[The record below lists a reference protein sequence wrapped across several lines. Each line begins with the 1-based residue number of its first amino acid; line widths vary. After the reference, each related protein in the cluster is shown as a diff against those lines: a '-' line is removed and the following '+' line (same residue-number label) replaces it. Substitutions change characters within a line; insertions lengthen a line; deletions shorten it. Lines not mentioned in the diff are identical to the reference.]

1 VNQQAVAPSF
11 QVDQLYARLQQAR
24 ACSDELF
31 KIVLPAALYDR
42 PVPERHRIIFYLGHL
57 EAFDWNLLREPL
69 GLTSFDPDFDK
80 LFAFGIDPV
89 ESGLPTDQPEDW
101 PSIDRVRNYNNRLR
115 EELNAAIRG
124 VGAKDPTLAR
134 LEHGRLLEVAIEH
147 RLMHSETLCYMLH
160 QLPIDRKLAQ
170 PMAAPPFAPKR
181 VLHTV
186 EIPAGTATLGLARS
200 EHGPFGWDNEFEEHR
215 VEVPAFA
222 IDACNVTNG
231 DYLRFMG
238 DGGYENRSFW
248 SVSGWEWIT
257 SQKHSYPS
265 FWIPTGNSWGYRTM
279 FAEIALPLD
288 WPVYVS
294 HDEAS
299 AYARWAG
306 KELPSEA
313 EWHRAAYGT
322 RNGGERAYPWGAET
336 PSSRHGNFDFE
347 RWDPIPVGSYPQGN
361 SDFGVAD
368 LVGNGWEWT
377 RTPFEPFPGFQPY
390 SFYPGYSAN
399 FFDGKHF
406 VMKGGSPRTAAC
418 MLRRSF
424 RNWFQPHYPYVY
436 ATFRCVEH

>member
-1 VNQQAVAPSF
+1 MNPAAVAPSSR
-11 QVDQLYARLQQAR
+11 VDQLCSRLQGAR
-24 ACSDELF
+24 VRSEELF
-31 KIVLPAALYDR
+31 QIVRPSALYDR

-57 EAFDWNLLREPL
+57 DAFDWNLLREPL
-69 GLTSFDPDFDK
+69 GLSSFDPGFDN

-89 ESGLPTDQPEDW
+89 EGGLPTDQPKDW
-101 PSIDRVRNYNNRLR
+101 PSIDRIRNYNKRLR
-115 EELNAAIRG
+115 EELNAAIRAG
-124 VGAKDPTLAR
+124 SAKDPTLAR

-147 RLMHSETLCYMLH
+147 RLMHAETLCYMLH
-160 QLPIDRKLAQ
+160 QLPVDRKFGQ
-170 PMAAPPFAPKR
+170 PMAL
-181 VLHTV
+181 VLPVPARGPRSV
-186 EIPAGTATLGLARS
+186 EIPAGTATLGLSRS
-200 EHGPFGWDNEFEEHR
+200 EEGSFGWDNEFEEHR
-215 VEVPAFA
+215 VEVPTFA
-222 IDACNVTNG
+222 IDAYNVTNG
-231 DYLRFMG
+231 DYLRFMQE
-238 DGGYENRSFW
+238 GGYENRTLW
-248 SVSGWEWIT
+248 SDAAWEWIA
-257 SQKHSYPS
+257 SEKRRYPS
-265 FWIPTGNSWGYRTM
+265 FWIPDENSWRYRGM
-279 FAEIALPLD
+279 FSEIPLPLD
-288 WPVYVS
+288 WPVYAS

-322 RNGGERAYPWGAET
+322 RSGGERAFPWGAEA
-336 PSSRHGNFDFE
+336 PSPQRGNFDFSQ
-347 RWDPIPVGSYPQGN
+347 WDPAPAGSYPEGN

-377 RTPFEPFPGFQPY
+377 RTPFAPFAGFQPF

-436 ATFRCVEH
+436 SKFRCVEH